1 MNIAELLVKCLEN
14 EGVSYVF
21 GLPGE
26 ENLELLHAIKKS
38 SHVDLVVTR
47 DERGASFMAAAWGRL
62 SGKPGV
68 CLSTLGPGAI
78 NMLLGV
84 GDAFLDFAPL
94 VAITAQKNLSE
105 TFKEAHQYVDIF
117 SIYKPV
123 TKWGASIGGKNVP
136 EIVRKAFRV
145 AQTEKPGPTHLE
157 LPEDVAGADAG
168 TQRPMAPAPILY
180 PEPPEDA
187 VRTAIGMIEEAQN
200 PIVIAGGGVI
210 RAGASRELQK
220 FVRKFGIPL
229 ATTFMAMGAV
239 PYNEELFIS
248 TVGLQ
253 HKDYISCGLQK
264 ADLII
269 TVGYDPVE
277 FSPRY
282 WRQRNSAEKAVIH
295 VSSTPAETDAAYQSF
310 ELVGDIR
317 RTLSK
322 LVKEKIKIKT
332 EKGPRPIGSSFFTR
346 LREMERKGMPLA
358 ASGWPVKP
366 VRLVSEMRKALGR
379 KDVLISDV
387 GAHKVWIARF
397 YEAMSPGTVLISNG
411 LASMGFAIPSAIAAK
426 MLCPERKV
434 IAAVGDGGFLMSLS
448 ELETASRLGLSFTI
462 VIWNDGGYGLIS
474 WKERARYGE
483 EFFTGFSNPDFIK
496 LAESFNAK
504 AYRVEKESEL
514 GPILRDA
521 LETKGISVVDCP
533 VDYGENMKLS
543 GMLGEIICPT

>member
-14 EGVSYVF
+14 EGVQYFF

-26 ENLELLHAIKKS
+26 ENLELLHAIKESGKL
-38 SHVDLVVTR
+38 DFVVTR

-68 CLSTLGPGAI
+68 CVSTLGPGAI

-145 AQTEKPGPTHLE
+145 AQTEKPGPTHIE
-157 LPEDVAGADAG
+157 LPEDVAGMDAG
-168 TQRPMAPAPILY
+168 AQRPMNPAPVNY
-180 PEPPEDA
+180 PEPPEEA
-187 VRTAIGMIEEAQN
+187 VRAAAGMIQKAQN
-200 PIVIAGGGVI
+200 PVIIAGGGVI
-210 RAGASRELQK
+210 RAGASRELLR
-220 FVRKFGIPL
+220 FVRKFRIPL

-239 PYNEELFIS
+239 SSDEELFIS

-253 HKDYISCGLQK
+253 QKDYISCGFEK
-264 ADLII
+264 TDLII

-282 WRQRNSAEKAVIH
+282 WRQGSEIEKPVIH
-295 VSSTPAETDAAYQSF
+295 ISATPAETDAAYQSF
-310 ELVGDIR
+310 ELIGDIKL
-317 RTLSK
+317 TLSK
-322 LVKEKIKIKT
+322 LLRARADSERD
-332 EKGPRPIGSSFFTR
+332 PSFFIK
-346 LREMERKGMPLA
+346 LKEMQRKGMPLA
-358 ASGWPVKP
+358 LSGWPVKP
-366 VRLVSEMRKALGR
+366 LRIINEMRGALGK

-434 IAAVGDGGFLMSLS
+434 IAAVGDGGFLMSIS
-448 ELETASRLGLSFTI
+448 ELETASRLGLSFT
-462 VIWNDGGYGLIS
+462 VLVWNDGGYGLIS
-474 WKERARYGE
+474 WKERIRYGS
-483 EFFTGFSNPDFIK
+483 EFFTSFGNPDIVK
-496 LAESFNAK
+496 LAGAFNAK

-521 LETKGISVVDCP
+521 LRTKGVSVVDCP

-543 GMLGEIICPT
+543 GMLGEIICPM

>member
-1 MNIAELLVKCLEN
+1 MNVAQLLVSCLEN
-14 EGVSYVF
+14 EGVRYVF

-26 ENLELLHAIKKS
+26 ENLEFLHAIKKS
-38 SHVDLVVTR
+38 GRMELVVTR

-62 SGKPGV
+62 TGRPGV
-68 CLSTLGPGAI
+68 CVSTLGPGAI

-84 GDAFLDFAPL
+84 ADAFLDFSPL

-105 TFKEAHQYVDIF
+105 TFKEAHQYVDVF

-157 LPEDVAGADAG
+157 LPEDVASADAG
-168 TQRPMAPAPILY
+168 SQEPMQPVPIRY

-187 VRTAIGMIEEAQN
+187 VKTALGMIEEAKN
-200 PIVIAGGGVI
+200 PVVIAGGGVI
-210 RAGASRELQK
+210 RAGASRELLK
-220 FVRKFGIPL
+220 FMRKFMIPL

-239 PYNEELFIS
+239 PSDEELFIS

-253 HKDYISCGLQK
+253 QKDYISCGLEK

-282 WRQRNSAEKAVIH
+282 WRKEGAGRKAVIH
-295 VSSTPAETDAAYQSF
+295 ISATPAETDAAYQSF

-322 LVKEKIKIKT
+322 LVRAKMAKTGKAPKE
-332 EKGPRPIGSSFFTR
+332 PSFFVR
-346 LREMERKGMPLA
+346 LKELERKGMPLSL
-358 ASGWPVKP
+358 SGWPVKP
-366 VRLVSEMRKALGR
+366 LRLVSEMRGVLGK
-379 KDVLISDV
+379 KDVLVSDV
-387 GAHKVWIARF
+387 GAHKAWIARF

-426 MLCPERKV
+426 ILCPERKV
-434 IAAVGDGGFLMSLS
+434 IAAVGDGGFLMSMS
-448 ELETASRLGLSFTI
+448 ELETASRLSLSFTV
-462 VIWNDGGYGLIS
+462 VIWNDGGYGLIG
-474 WKERARYGE
+474 WKERARFGE
-483 EFFTGFSNPDFIK
+483 EFFTEFGNPDFVK
-496 LAESFNAK
+496 LAESFNARG
-504 AYRVEKESEL
+504 YRVEKESEL

-521 LETKGISVVDCP
+521 LKTRGISVIDCP
-533 VDYGENMKLS
+533 VDYGENLKLS
-543 GMLGEIICPT
+543 GMMGDIICPT

>member
-1 MNIAELLVKCLEN
+1 MNIAQLLVRCLEN
-14 EGVSYVF
+14 EGVRHAF
-21 GLPGE
+21 GVPGE
-26 ENLELLHAIKKS
+26 ENLELLRAIRKS
-38 SHVDLVVTR
+38 GTLEFVVTR

-62 SGKPGV
+62 SGRPGV
-68 CLSTLGPGAI
+68 CISTLGPGAI

-84 GDAFLDFAPL
+84 ADAFLDFAPL

-105 TFKEAHQYVDIF
+105 TFKEAHQYVDVF

-157 LPEDVAGADAG
+157 LPEDVAQAEAGA
-168 TQRPMAPAPILY
+168 QEPMVPAHVLY
-180 PEPPEDA
+180 PEPPGDA
-187 VRTAIGMIEEAQN
+187 VENAVRMIEGAQN
-200 PIVIAGGGVI
+200 PIIIAGGGVI
-210 RAGASRELQK
+210 RAGASRELLK
-220 FVRKFGIPL
+220 FVRKFSIPL

-239 PYNEELFIS
+239 PSDEELFMS

-253 HKDYISCGLQK
+253 QKDYISCGLEK

-282 WRQRNSAEKAVIH
+282 WRGGAAKKEKAVIH
-295 VSSTPAETDAAYQSF
+295 ISATPAETDAAYQSF

-322 LVKEKIKIKT
+322 LLRVKTGKVMKE
-332 EKGPRPIGSSFFTR
+332 PSFFAR
-346 LREMERKGMPLA
+346 LKEIERKGMPLA
-358 ASGWPVKP
+358 LSGWPIKP
-366 VRLVSEMRKALGR
+366 LRLVNEMRNVLGR

-411 LASMGFAIPSAIAAK
+411 LASMGFAIPSAISAK

-434 IAAVGDGGFLMSLS
+434 IAAVGDGGFLMSMS
-448 ELETASRLGLSFTI
+448 ELETAARLGLSFTVI
-462 VIWNDGGYGLIS
+462 IWNDGGYGLIG
-474 WKERARYGE
+474 WKERARFGE
-483 EFFTGFSNPDFIK
+483 EFFTEFGNPDFVK

-514 GPILRDA
+514 GPVLRDA
-521 LETKGISVVDCP
+521 LKTRGISVVDCP
-533 VDYGENMKLS
+533 VDYGENMKLA
-543 GMLGEIICPT
+543 GMMGEIICPM